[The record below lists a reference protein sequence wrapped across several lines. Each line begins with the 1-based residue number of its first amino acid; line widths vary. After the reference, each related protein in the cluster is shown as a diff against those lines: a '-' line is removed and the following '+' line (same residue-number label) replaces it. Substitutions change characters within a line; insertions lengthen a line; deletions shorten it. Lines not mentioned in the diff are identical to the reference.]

1 MHPAWSVILFTVL
14 AGLGQGLF
22 VMLVRASGSGISP
35 HLLGAAGL
43 ACTALLCVGLA
54 CSFFHLGHPLRAW
67 RAVAMWR
74 TSWLSREVIVLP
86 LTIAA
91 VGAWSLAQLAGWA
104 HAQWLGAL
112 GVVLCFALWVC
123 TGMIYACIRF
133 LREWAHPLTIVNFV
147 LLGWMSGATVFA
159 AVGGLVPGF
168 GDSSLWLTAAI
179 VLTVAGAGA
188 RLASLGRNRMLKP
201 LSTPQSALGINAA
214 KLRQMSQGATG
225 GSFNTREFFHG
236 KSVMVVRNVRWIA
249 LLLAFAVPLA
259 LLIAAHYQPGAA
271 GLVAGAAIS
280 QVLGLLA
287 ERWLFFAQANHPQN
301 IYYQAVA

>member
-22 VMLVRASGSGISP
+22 VMLVRASGTGVSA
-35 HLLGAAGL
+35 HQLGMAGL
-43 ACTALLCVGLA
+43 TSAALLCVGLA
-54 CSFFHLGHPLRAW
+54 CSFFHLGHPMRAW

-86 LTIAA
+86 LTIAVVA
-91 VGAWSLAQLAGWA
+91 AWSLAQLAGWA
-104 HAQWLGAL
+104 HVQWLGAA
-112 GVVLCFALWVC
+112 GVILCFALWVC

-159 AVGGLVPGF
+159 ALSGLVPGF

-179 VLTVAGAGA
+179 VLTVAGACG
-188 RLASLGRNRMLKP
+188 RLASLGRNRLLKP
-201 LSTPQSALGINAA
+201 LSTPQSALGIKNA

-236 KSVMVVRNVRWIA
+236 KSALVVGNVRWIA
-249 LLLAFAVPLA
+249 VLLAFAVPLA
-259 LLIAAHYQPGAA
+259 LLVATHYQQGA
-271 GLVAGAAIS
+271 GLIAGAALS

>member
-22 VMLVRASGSGISP
+22 VMLVRASDTGVAP
-35 HLLGAAGL
+35 HLLGLAGL
-43 ACTALLCVGLA
+43 ASTTLLCIGLA

-86 LTIAA
+86 VTIAVVA
-91 VGAWSLAQLAGWA
+91 TWSVGQLAGWP
-104 HAQWLGAL
+104 QVRWLGVL
-112 GVVLCFALWVC
+112 GVALCFVLWVC

-147 LLGWMSGATVFA
+147 LLGWMSGATAFA
-159 AVGGLVPGF
+159 ALCGLAPGY
-168 GDSSLWLTAAI
+168 GSGSWWLTAAI
-179 VLTVAGAGA
+179 VLTVAGACA
-188 RLASLGRNRMLKP
+188 RLASLARNRQLKP
-201 LSTPQSALGINAA
+201 LSTAQSALGVPAA

-236 KSVMVVRNVRWIA
+236 KSALVVKNVRWMA
-249 LLLAFAVPLA
+249 LGLCFALPLLLLV
-259 LLIAAHYQPGAA
+259 AARYQPEA
-271 GLVAGAAIS
+271 GLVAGAALC
-280 QVLGLLA
+280 QLLGLLA

-301 IYYQAVA
+301 IYYRAVA

>member
-1 MHPAWSVILFTVL
+1 
-14 AGLGQGLF
+14 
-22 VMLVRASGSGISP
+22 MLVRASSSGVTP
-35 HLLGAAGL
+35 HLLGLAGL
-43 ACTALLCVGLA
+43 ASTALLCVGLA

-86 LTIAA
+86 LTIAVVA
-91 VGAWSLAQLAGWA
+91 AWSLAQLAGWA
-104 HAQWLGAL
+104 HAQWLGLL
-112 GVVLCFALWVC
+112 GVALCFVLWVC

-133 LREWAHPLTIVNFV
+133 LREWAHPLTLINFV
-147 LLGWMSGATVFA
+147 LLGWMSGATLFA
-159 AVGGLVPGF
+159 ALGEVVPGF
-168 GDSSLWLTAAI
+168 SANPLWLTAAI
-179 VLTVAGAGA
+179 VLTVAGACA

-201 LSTPQSALGINAA
+201 LSTPQSALGIKNA

-236 KSVMVVRNVRWIA
+236 KSALVVRNVRWIA
-249 LLLAFAVPLA
+249 LLLAFVLPLLLLVAA
-259 LLIAAHYQPGAA
+259 LYQPGA
-271 GLVAGAAIS
+271 GLVALAALL

>member
-22 VMLVRASGSGISP
+22 VMLVRASGGGAAP
-35 HLLGAAGL
+35 PLLGAAGF
-43 ACTALLCVGLA
+43 ASALLMCAGLA
-54 CSFFHLGHPLRAW
+54 CSFLHLGHPLRAW

-91 VGAWSLAQLAGWA
+91 VAAWSLAQLAGSA
-104 HAQWLGAL
+104 HARWLGFV
-112 GVVLCFALWVC
+112 GVALCFVLWVC

-133 LREWAHPLTIVNFV
+133 LREWAHPLTLINFV
-147 LLGWMSGATVFA
+147 LLGWMSGATLFA
-159 AVGGLVPGF
+159 ALGEVVPGF
-168 GDSSLWLTAAI
+168 GAHAPWLTAATA
-179 VLTVAGAGA
+179 LTVAGACA

-201 LSTPQSALGINAA
+201 VSTPQSALGVRATRL
-214 KLRQMSQGATG
+214 KQMSQGATG

-236 KSVMVVRNVRWIA
+236 KSALVVRNVRWVA
-249 LLLAFAVPLA
+249 LLLAFALPLA
-259 LLIAAHYQPGAA
+259 LLVAARYQPGA
-271 GLVAGAAIS
+271 GLIAIAAIF